1 MASTFIHFRF
11 SPKITIEAGLRA
23 NCAFHS
29 GVGCVYSKA
38 MLQSRSEIAVR
49 KGAPEDA
56 GALADLFR
64 DAWQLAYRGVIPHL
78 HLESIIRR
86 RDKTWWKNA
95 VASGDGLLVLEVAGV
110 VAGYA
115 TFGRSRLK
123 SKYQG
128 EIYEIYLAPTY
139 QGLGFGEHLFEGV
152 RHALD
157 QRKLNGLV
165 VWALIDN
172 TTAQDFYWRRGGRP
186 IARSTDRI
194 GGARLQKIAFGWS

>member
-1 MASTFIHFRF
+1 
-11 SPKITIEAGLRA
+11 
-23 NCAFHS
+23 
-29 GVGCVYSKA
+29 

-49 KGAPEDA
+49 KGTTEDA

-64 DAWQLAYRGVIPHL
+64 DAWRLAYTGVIPHL

-95 VASGDGLLVLEVAGV
+95 VAGGDGLLVLEVAGT

-165 VWALIDN
+165 IWALADN
-172 TTAQDFYWRRGGRP
+172 AVAQDFYWRRGGRP

-194 GGARLQKIAFGWS
+194 GGAKLQKVAYGWA